1 MANKVMPT
9 FRLSR
14 KWKKLRIVNK
24 AKVATKSIPI
34 LNLILC
40 EFSTI
45 VFSSELNMIQALM
58 NHGTPNDNR
67 MAKEL
72 APNELDTPIP
82 LSPALKKLLVVSH
95 YTSYNLP
102 FLTEIALLT
111 ASGVAEPAAK
121 NVKPMTMSGQ

>member
-1 MANKVMPT
+1 MANNVMPT
-9 FRLSR
+9 FRLNR

-40 EFSTI
+40 EFKMI
-45 VFSSELNMIQALM
+45 LFSSELNMRQALM
-58 NHGTPNDNR
+58 NHGTPSDNK

-82 LSPALKKLLVVSH
+82 ASPV
-95 YTSYNLP
+95 
-102 FLTEIALLT
+102 E
-111 ASGVAEPAAK
+111 E
-121 NVKPMTMSGQ
+121 VKFSVLFYRI